1 MTSAVSRGGLAVCMQ
16 RHTIALGDH
25 SDVPR
30 PVAGSKL
37 LAAEMSNAVSVERR
51 FSCGRIS
58 MAADG
63 QLASTMTD
71 AEWQARIDLA
81 AAYRLV
87 DLFGWSDL
95 LGTHISARVP
105 GEDDAF
111 LINPY
116 GLLFEEIT
124 ASSLVKVDEAGEK
137 LSDSPYNVN
146 PAGFVIHSAIHMAK
160 PELACAL
167 HTHTPAGTAVASQTD
182 GLLPITQHALA
193 IYDHCA
199 YHGYE
204 GIATDLSERER
215 LVSDLGDGRVLLLRN
230 HGLLTVGR
238 TIAEAFVW
246 MYRAERACRMQVQIQ
261 QAGADVVEIPDEVQ
275 QVTIARNRKANSP
288 EGHRP
293 IGKLEWPALLRKL
306 DRVDDSYKT

>member
-1 MTSAVSRGGLAVCMQ
+1 MNVQSNIRESVS
-16 RHTIALGDH
+16 
-25 SDVPR
+25 
-30 PVAGSKL
+30 
-37 LAAEMSNAVSVERR
+37 E
-51 FSCGRIS
+51 
-58 MAADG
+58 
-63 QLASTMTD
+63 
-71 AEWQARIDLA
+71 AEWQTRVDLA

-87 DLFGWSDL
+87 DMFGWSDL

-116 GLLFEEIT
+116 GLLFDEIT
-124 ASSLVKVDEAGEK
+124 ASSLVKVDEEGNI
-137 LSDSPYNVN
+137 LSPTDYHIN

-160 PELACAL
+160 PEMACAL
-167 HTHTPAGTAVASQTD
+167 HTHTPAGTAVSTARA
-182 GLLPITQHALA
+182 GLKPLTQHALA
-193 IYDHCA
+193 IIAHVA

-215 LVSDLGDGRVLLLRN
+215 LVADLGDANVLFLRN

-246 MYRAERACRMQVQIQ
+246 MYRAERACRMQIAFDQT
-261 QAGADVVEIPDEVQ
+261 GEDPVEIPQEVIDN
-275 QVTIARNRKANSP
+275 TIARNLKANSP

-293 IGKLEWPALLRKL
+293 IGKFEWPALLRRL
-306 DRVDDSYKT
+306 DRLDEGYKQ